1 MQREIETLPPPRAGR
16 KEWIGLAVISLA
28 CVLYVMDLTV
38 LHLAIPAISADLRPS
53 SAELLW
59 MIDIYG
65 FVVAGSLITM
75 GTLGDRIGRRRLLMI
90 GAAAFGV
97 ASVLA
102 AFSTSAGM
110 LIATRAMLG
119 VAGATLAPS
128 TLSLIRNMFLDP
140 RQRTQAIGIWITSF
154 SVGGAIGPLAGGVV
168 LEFFWWGAVF
178 LLAVPVMAVLLILGP
193 RFLPEYRDPNAGRP
207 DLTSAALSLAAVL
220 AVIFG
225 LKQIAQDGVAWLP
238 ALSIVAGLALC
249 VVFVKRQRRLANPF
263 IDLQLFREPAFS
275 ASLATYG
282 VGILLVFGGF
292 LFLPQYL
299 QLVLDLSPLEA
310 GLWTLPWAL
319 AFVVGSNV
327 TPIIARRIRPA
338 TLMAGGLVMAAAGFA
353 VFTLVDG
360 GSGFGEIVLGSV
372 LFSLGTSP
380 LFTLTNDLIIGSA
393 PPERAGAAAGI
404 SETSAELGGA
414 MGIAVFGSIGV
425 AIYRGVLAGAVPAG
439 VPIAAAEAARDTLA
453 EALTV
458 ARELPGGVGTALI
471 EVARGAFTQG
481 LHVTALISLIGALA
495 LAVFVLALLR
505 HVPTLSAE
513 PEPAFPPDQFLPP
526 DHPEWPGHWERPPVA
541 WEALG
546 VGVDGP
552 DALAQAR
559 LALVEMPEALRQV
572 ILLRDVE
579 GRTPD
584 EVREAL
590 SLSPEDERAM
600 LHQARGLVRTRL
612 ERYFEGRGND
622 GES

>member
-1 MQREIETLPPPRAGR
+1 MQRETEPSSPPRAGR
-16 KEWIGLAVISLA
+16 KEWIGLAVIALA

-38 LHLAIPAISADLRPS
+38 LHLAVPAISADLRPS

-59 MIDIYG
+59 IIDIYG

-110 LIATRAMLG
+110 LIAARAVLG

-178 LLAVPVMAVLLILGP
+178 LLAVPVMAFLLVLGP
-193 RFLPEYRDPNAGRP
+193 RFLPEYRNPAGGRP
-207 DLTSAALSLAAVL
+207 DVVSAALSLGAVL
-220 AVIFG
+220 TVIFG
-225 LKQIAQDGVAWLP
+225 LKQIAQNGLAWLP
-238 ALSIVAGLALC
+238 AMSIVAGLAIGRA
-249 VVFVKRQRRLANPF
+249 FVWRQRRLADPF
-263 IDLQLFREPAFS
+263 IDLGLFRTRAFS

-282 VGILLVFGGF
+282 IGILLVFGGF

-299 QLVLDLSPLEA
+299 QLVLGLSPLEA

-338 TLMAGGLVMAAAGFA
+338 ALMASGLAMAAAGFA
-353 VFTLVDG
+353 VFTQVDG

-414 MGIAVFGSIGV
+414 LGIAVFGSIGV

-439 VPIAAAEAARDTLA
+439 VPMAAAEAAGDTLA

-458 ARELPGGVGTALI
+458 ARELPGGVGAALI

-481 LHVTALISLIGALA
+481 LHFTAGISLIGAIA
-495 LAVFVLALLR
+495 LAVFVLTMLR
-505 HVPTLSAE
+505 HVPTASAE
-513 PEPAFPPDQFLPP
+513 EEPAFPPDRFLPP
-526 DHPEWPGHWERPPVA
+526 DHPEWPGHWQTPPEA

-552 DALAQAR
+552 GALEQAR
-559 LALVEMPEALRQV
+559 LALAEMPEDLRQV

-584 EVREAL
+584 EVHKAL
-590 SLSPEDERAM
+590 SLGPEEELAM
-600 LHQARGLVRTRL
+600 LHQARSLVRARL
-612 ERYFEGRGND
+612 ERHFEGRGND
-622 GES
+622 GGP